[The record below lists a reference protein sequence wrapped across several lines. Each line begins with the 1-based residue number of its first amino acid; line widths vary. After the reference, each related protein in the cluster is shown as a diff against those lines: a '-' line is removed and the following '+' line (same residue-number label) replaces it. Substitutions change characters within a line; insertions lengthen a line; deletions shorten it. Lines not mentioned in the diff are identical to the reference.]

1 MFKHVYITTDRIHS
15 TAASIDPSIGH
26 SPIGILD
33 SGVGGLS
40 VMRHVQTLLPQ
51 EDLLYVADQAHVPY
65 GQRPV
70 DEIRHFS
77 EAITRFLLTQRAKL
91 VVVACNT
98 ASAAALGRLRETF
111 PTLPI
116 VGMEP
121 AVKPGA
127 TGTGNGRIGVLAT
140 AGTFHSRRYASL
152 MDRFAQSL
160 IVFED
165 PCNGLVEE
173 IEAGNLET
181 PETERILREAL
192 GPMLDGGVD
201 TVVLGCTHYPF
212 VLPLIRRLVGPDVKV
227 IDPAP
232 AVARQVQ
239 RVLEQKNF
247 GPDAGLRGRVAAY
260 TTGDTSLFSAAA
272 EKLLDHPLAVYA
284 AVWRG
289 KGPSKESSNG

>member
-1 MFKHVYITTDRIHS
+1 
-15 TAASIDPSIGH
+15 
-26 SPIGILD
+26 
-33 SGVGGLS
+33 
-40 VMRHVQTLLPQ
+40 MRHVQALLPQ

-65 GQRPV
+65 GQRPAG
-70 DEIRHFS
+70 EIRHFG
-77 EAITRFLLTQRAKL
+77 EAITRFLLTKGAKL

-111 PTLPI
+111 PALPI

-127 TGTGNGRIGVLAT
+127 ARTGNGRIGVLAT

-152 MDRFAQSL
+152 MDRFAQGL
-160 IVFED
+160 IVFAD
-165 PCNGLVEE
+165 PCTGLVEE
-173 IEAGNLET
+173 IEAGNLEA
-181 PETERILREAL
+181 PKTERILREAL
-192 GPMLDGGVD
+192 GPMLDGDVD

-239 RVLEQKNF
+239 RVLEQHDLGGDDGHRAK
-247 GPDAGLRGRVAAY
+247 VAAY
-260 TTGDTSLFSAAA
+260 TTGAPDRFSVAAD
-272 EKLLDHPLAVYA
+272 KLLGHPLAVFA

-289 KGPSKESSNG
+289 ESPSEGSSKGSSKG